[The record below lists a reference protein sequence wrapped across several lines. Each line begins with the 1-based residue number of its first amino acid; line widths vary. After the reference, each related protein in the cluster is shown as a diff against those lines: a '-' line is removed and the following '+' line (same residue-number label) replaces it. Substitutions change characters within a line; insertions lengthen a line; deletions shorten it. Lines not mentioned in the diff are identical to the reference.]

1 MNSFSEVLHQTQNQI
16 IINEMLEKM
25 ESQDQTLHHEKEE
38 SIFIHTMLSSH
49 YSTCWNISSSN
60 CF

>member
-1 MNSFSEVLHQTQNQI
+1 
-16 IINEMLEKM
+16 MLEKV

-38 SIFIHTMLSSH
+38 GILIYTLLSSH
-49 YSTCWNISSSN
+49 YYTCWNISSSN